1 MLLQFSYFRRDSEN
15 ISISG
20 AKHLSLVVQATQET
34 VGEPNYECVT
44 NDRKS
49 RTHFQKEKE
58 NKFEFSIFHIF
69 YFPHKSHI
77 FA

>member
-20 AKHLSLVVQATQET
+20 AKHLSLVVQAAQET

-49 RTHFQKEKE
+49 RTHFQKKMEKE
-58 NKFEFSIFHIF
+58 NKFFFKFST
-69 YFPHKSHI
+69 
-77 FA
+77 